1 MNSQIRKVA
10 VVAGART
17 PFCKAGGQ
25 LIRSSAVQ
33 LGVAAAR
40 ETLMRS
46 GIRPEQVQQII
57 FGIVSA
63 PVGAPNI
70 AREIALAGAFP
81 MNIPGHTISQACI
94 SSNQAITSAAI
105 LAAITT
111 CTSIRLTGSCSR
123 PPDGFWRPPSPPV
136 TQPWRCARRRT
147 GSR

>member
-40 ETLMRS
+40 EALLRAQ
-46 GIRPEQVQQII
+46 IRPELVEQVI
-57 FGIVSA
+57 FGTVSP

-70 AREIALAGAFP
+70 AREIALGAAFP
-81 MNIPGHTISQACI
+81 PNVPGYTISQACI
-94 SSNQAITSAAI
+94 SSNQAITSAAE
-105 LAAITT
+105 
-111 CTSIRLTGSCSR
+111 SIALGKAN
-123 PPDGFWRPPSPPV
+123 V
-136 TQPWRCARRRT
+136 
-147 GSR
+147 

>member
-1 MNSQIRKVA
+1 RCGMNSQIRKVA

-46 GIRPEQVQQII
+46 GIRPERVQQII

-81 MNIPGHTISQACI
+81 MNIPGYTVSQACI
-94 SSNQAITSAAI
+94 SSNQAITSAAEAIALGKADVI
-105 LAAITT
+105 LAGGAEVLSDVPI
-111 CTSIRLTGSCSR
+111 LYG
-123 PPDGFWRPPSPPV
+123 
-136 TQPWRCARRRT
+136 RRFRDALFVA
-147 GSR
+147 